1 MTKSGGAMT
10 AKTQE
15 QIADLAEVFHLM
27 GDPSRLRVLLLV
39 LEGARPVGAIAEA
52 TGFSLSLVSHHLRL
66 LRAGRL
72 VRAERRGKQV
82 IYSVDDEHIRRVLTD
97 MVAHLS
103 EASPAPALGPGA
115 SRPEAKED

>member
-1 MTKSGGAMT
+1 MAIPSGAMT
-10 AKTQE
+10 ANTQDRV
-15 QIADLAEVFHLM
+15 ADLAEVFHLM

-39 LEGARPVGAIAEA
+39 LEGDRPVGAIAEA
-52 TGFSLSLVSHHLRL
+52 TGFSASLVSHHLRL

-103 EASPAPALGPGA
+103 EPTPVLASEPGA
-115 SRPEAKED
+115 EEA

>member
-1 MTKSGGAMT
+1 MAIPGEIIT
-10 AKTQE
+10 AKTQDR
-15 QIADLAEVFHLM
+15 IADLAEVFHLM

-39 LEGARPVGAIAEA
+39 LEGDRPVGAIAEA
-52 TGFSLSLVSHHLRL
+52 TGFSASLVSHHLRL

-103 EASPAPALGPGA
+103 EATPALAPGSGTPGPA
-115 SRPEAKED
+115 AEEA

>member
-1 MTKSGGAMT
+1 MTETGGPMT
-10 AKTQE
+10 VKTQG

-39 LEGARPVGAIAEA
+39 LEGDRPVGAIAEA
-52 TGFSLSLVSHHLRL
+52 TGFSASLVSHHLRL

-97 MVAHLS
+97 MVEHLS
-103 EASPAPALGPGA
+103 ETSPG
-115 SRPEAKED
+115 PEALRPGTEEA